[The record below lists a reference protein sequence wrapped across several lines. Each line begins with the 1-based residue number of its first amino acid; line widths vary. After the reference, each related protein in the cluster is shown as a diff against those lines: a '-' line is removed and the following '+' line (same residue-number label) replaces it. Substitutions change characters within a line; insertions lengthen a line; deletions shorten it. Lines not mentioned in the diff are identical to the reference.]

1 LAALLASWAGEP
13 FRLTAAADDAA
24 AIAAAVAPIEADLI
38 VTIGGAS
45 VGDHDLV
52 KPALKTLGLQLAVET
67 IALRPGKPTWFGR
80 LSPQGVGSGRPV
92 LGLPGN
98 PASAMVCAELF
109 LRPLLAAMIGGDPE
123 PRLVA
128 ARLAAPLPAAG
139 PREHWMRAALA
150 VDPEGRMIATAF
162 PDQDSSL
169 VGVFARADALL
180 RRRAGAQAALA
191 DSVVD
196 VLPLRR
202 G

>member
-1 LAALLASWAGEP
+1 VEAWGGHAI
-13 FRLTAAADDAA
+13 RLSAQGDDAE
-24 AIAAAVAPIEADLI
+24 AIRNAVAPVQADLI

-52 KPALKTLGLQLAVET
+52 KPALRALGLVLSVET
-67 IALRPGKPTWFGR
+67 VAVRPGKPTWSGR
-80 LSPQGVGSGRPV
+80 LADGRQI

-98 PASAMVCAELF
+98 PASALVCAELF
-109 LRPLLAAMIGGDPE
+109 LRPLLLALAGAAPDV
-123 PRLVA
+123 RLVT
-128 ARLAAPLPAAG
+128 ARLAAALPPGG
-139 PREHWMRAALA
+139 PREHWMRASLSN
-150 VDPEGRMIATAF
+150 DLDGRTVATPF

-180 RRRAGAQAALA
+180 RRRAGAPSAALG
-191 DSVVD
+191 DVVE